1 MIVFKCDWAGKTCKH
16 GQRCA
21 RPALHTQSRA
31 HTHTHTPL
39 PLPHFEPYDLTKPQ
53 GSLLQQER
61 VSSWSRWPA
70 ALGWVARLDRSA
82 GYDKHRGTLGQVL
95 RATNGSI
102 QTNNEWFPRKTF
114 IGFRGGRYSRQQ
126 ALRSVCSYRYTW
138 RPESLPD
145 SISGTELPS

>member
-1 MIVFKCDWAGKTCKH
+1 MQTWAAVCPPSPPHAGT
-16 GQRCA
+16 R
-21 RPALHTQSRA
+21 T
-31 HTHTHTPL
+31 HTHTHLSRFPIL
-39 PLPHFEPYDLTKPQ
+39 NPYDLTKPQ
-53 GSLLQQER
+53 GSMLQQER

-70 ALGWVARLDRSA
+70 ALGWAARLDGRRA

-114 IGFRGGRYSRQQ
+114 IGFGGGRYSRQQ

-138 RPESLPD
+138 RPEALPD